1 MYEKSFPFSAGS
13 IQNIPS
19 GFRIFGKT
27 KHARMAIVNSVIS
40 WFIKKRVHQIELF
53 RKYPHEV
60 QNDLLRKLVGA
71 AEATEWGQRWQYQAI
86 REYEDFRKRVPV
98 NDYDGL
104 KPYIDRIRNGE
115 QNLLW
120 NTEIKLYAKSSG
132 TTSDKSKFIPVS
144 FESLEDCHY
153 KAGKDMLSIYCNN
166 YPETNLF
173 DGKNL
178 AMGGSQSIRE
188 VNNSQYMDGDL
199 SAILLQNLPFWAEIR
214 RTPQLSVALME
225 EWEQKIEKMAVLTA
239 RDNVTS
245 IAGVPSWTLLLMRK
259 ILENTGKRNICEVW
273 PNLEVFFHGGVNFQ
287 PYRKQFNDIMPCDSM
302 RYMETYNASEG
313 FFGLQDDPSNDDM
326 LLMLDY
332 GIFYEF
338 VPFEQL
344 HRAQEAALPIWEVET
359 GRNYAMVISTNGGLW
374 RYMIGDTVIFTS
386 TNPYKIKITGRTR
399 HFINAFGEEVIA
411 GNAEQAFAI
420 ACEKCHAV
428 ITEYTGAPVYFSEGR
443 SGAHQWVVEFE
454 QPPESLEYF
463 TEMFDNALKSIN
475 SDYEAKR
482 YHNMIL
488 GMPEI
493 VPVPAGTFYQWM
505 KSRNKLGGQHKVP
518 RLANERTYIEDIL
531 KMTDHSQ
538 TVNQPTVWT

>member
-1 MYEKSFPFSAGS
+1 
-13 IQNIPS
+13 
-19 GFRIFGKT
+19 
-27 KHARMAIVNSVIS
+27 MAIVNSVIS
-40 WFIKKRVHQIELF
+40 WFIKKRIHQIELF

-60 QNDLLRKLVGA
+60 QNDLLRKLVNA
-71 AEATEWGQRWQYQAI
+71 AEGTEWGLMWDYRNI
-86 REYEDFRKRVPV
+86 RAYEDFAGRVPI
-98 NDYDGL
+98 NDYEGL
-104 KPYIDRIRNGE
+104 KPHIDRIRNGG
-115 QNLLW
+115 QNILW
-120 NTEIKLYAKSSG
+120 NTEIKWFAKSSG
-132 TTSDKSKFIPVS
+132 TTGDKSKFIPVS

-225 EWEQKIEKMAVLTA
+225 EWEHKIEKMASLTA

-245 IAGVPSWTLLLMRK
+245 IAGVPSWTLLLLRK
-259 ILENTGKRNICEVW
+259 ILENTGKNNICEVW

-287 PYRKQFNDIMPCDSM
+287 PYRKQFNDIMPCDQM

-313 FFGLQDDPSNDDM
+313 FFGLQDDPATDDM

-338 VPFEQL
+338 IPFDQL
-344 HRAQEAALPIWEVET
+344 HRGSEAALPLWKVET
-359 GRNYAMVISTNGGLW
+359 GRNYALVISTNGGLW
-374 RYMIGDTVIFTS
+374 RYLIGDTVMFTS

-411 GNAEQAFAI
+411 GNAEKAFAI
-420 ACEKCHAV
+420 ACDKCQAV
-428 ITEYTGAPVYFSEGR
+428 ITEYTGAPVYFSQGR
-443 SGAHQWVVEFE
+443 SGAHQWLVEFA

-463 TEMFDNALKSIN
+463 SEIFDNALKSIN

-493 VPVPAGTFYQWM
+493 RPVPGGTFYQWM
-505 KSRNKLGGQHKVP
+505 KGRNKLGGQHKVP
-518 RLANERTYIEDIL
+518 RLANERTYIDDII
-531 KMTDHSQ
+531 KMIEHSQ
-538 TVNQPTVWT
+538 TDSQPTSSP